1 MGVKILIR
9 FISKNIGV
17 AAVQIFIVATL
28 VFLLLRFMPGDPA
41 VLVLGT
47 ERGADPAAVEA
58 MRTTLGLDQ
67 PLMKQYFAWIA
78 DILRLDFGKS
88 LFNNIDVTTYIGER
102 LPKTLELAVV
112 AIIIGSIFGI
122 SLGIIAAVKRGG
134 FVDMIVSSIA
144 AAGLSFP
151 VYVTGTVFIL
161 LLSLQ
166 LNLLPASGYTPF
178 TEDPVAHIQKL
189 LLPAITVAL
198 PLAASIARMTR
209 SSMLEVLGKDFVQT
223 LRAKGLAEKII
234 IFKHVL
240 RNAIISVITVIGLE
254 LANLIGGTVLIEFL
268 FNWPGLSTLLV
279 EAINNRNYPIIQGSI
294 IVIAAFYILINRV
307 VEIIYG
313 LMDPRTQ

>member
-1 MGVKILIR
+1 MRLLLHFV
-9 FISKNIGV
+9 SKNVGV
-17 AAVQIFIVATL
+17 AIVQIFIVATL

-58 MRTTLGLDQ
+58 MRATLGLDQ
-67 PLMKQYFAWIA
+67 PLLTQYFAWIA
-78 DILRLDFGKS
+78 DILRLDFGQS
-88 LFNNIDVTTYIGER
+88 LFNNIDVTTYLAER

-112 AIIIGSIFGI
+112 AIIIGSIIGI

-134 FVDMIVSSIA
+134 VVDMIVSSIA

-151 VYVTGTVFIL
+151 VYVTGTVLIL

-166 LNLLPASGYTPF
+166 LNLLPASGYTAF
-178 TEDPVAHIQKL
+178 SEDPVAHIQKL
-189 LLPAITVAL
+189 FLPAITVAL

-223 LRAKGLAEKII
+223 LRAKGLAEKMI

-268 FNWPGLSTLLV
+268 FNWPGLSSLLV
-279 EAINNRNYPIIQGSI
+279 ESINNRNYPIIQGSI
-294 IVIAAFYILINRV
+294 IVIAAFYILINRA

-313 LMDPRTQ
+313 LMDPRTR

>member
-1 MGVKILIR
+1 MRLLLR
-9 FISKNIGV
+9 FVSKNVGV
-17 AAVQIFIVATL
+17 AIVQIFIVATL

-58 MRTTLGLDQ
+58 MRATLGLDQ
-67 PLMKQYFAWIA
+67 PLLTQYFAWIA
-78 DILRLDFGKS
+78 DILRLDFGQS
-88 LFNNIDVTTYIGER
+88 LFNNIDVTTYLAER

-134 FVDMIVSSIA
+134 VVDMIVSSIA

-151 VYVTGTVFIL
+151 VYVTGTVLIL

-178 TEDPVAHIQKL
+178 SEDPVAHIQKL
-189 LLPAITVAL
+189 FLPAITVAL
-198 PLAASIARMTR
+198 PLSASIARMTR

-223 LRAKGLAEKII
+223 LRAKGLAEKMIV
-234 IFKHVL
+234 FKHVL

-268 FNWPGLSTLLV
+268 FNWPGLSSLLV
-279 EAINNRNYPIIQGSI
+279 ESINNRNYPIIQGSI
-294 IVIAAFYILINRV
+294 IVIAVFYILINRA

-313 LMDPRTQ
+313 LMDPRTR

>member
-1 MGVKILIR
+1 MRLLLR
-9 FISKNIGV
+9 FVSKNVGV
-17 AAVQIFIVATL
+17 AIVQIFIVATL

-58 MRTTLGLDQ
+58 MRATLGLDQ
-67 PLMKQYFAWIA
+67 PLLTQYFAWIA
-78 DILRLDFGKS
+78 DILRLDFGQS
-88 LFNNIDVTTYIGER
+88 LFNNIDVTTYLAER

-134 FVDMIVSSIA
+134 IVDMIVSSIA

-151 VYVTGTVFIL
+151 VYVTGTVLIL
-161 LLSLQ
+161 ILSLQ

-178 TEDPVAHIQKL
+178 SEDPVAHIQKL
-189 LLPAITVAL
+189 FLPAITVAL
-198 PLAASIARMTR
+198 PLSASIARMTR

-223 LRAKGLAEKII
+223 LRAKGLAEKMIV
-234 IFKHVL
+234 FKHVL

-268 FNWPGLSTLLV
+268 FNWPGLSSLLV
-279 EAINNRNYPIIQGSI
+279 ESINNRNYPIIQGSI
-294 IVIAAFYILINRV
+294 IVIAVFYILINRA

-313 LMDPRTQ
+313 LMDPRTR